1 MRNTLYYGDNLEILR
16 KPPTNVSFKRA
27 EKARQTNNEHEKSLL
42 ED

>member
-1 MRNTLYYGDNLEILR
+1 MQNTLYYGDNLGVLR

-27 EKARQTNNEHEKSLL
+27 EKVRQNNEREKSLL